1 MELTLH
7 PNVKQTETKTENKQ
21 TPKTE
26 NKQTL
31 SDKQP
36 GYHWFILCLSVKFI

>member
-7 PNVKQTETKTENKQ
+7 PNVKQTEA
-21 TPKTE
+21 KTE